1 VRPLLRKYGLERP
14 PRLDPATG
22 VPRAGAASAI
32 SDATLDPARRGARQL
47 GADTAGASLIAA
59 ELPAH
64 AAAGIQPTLF

>member
-22 VPRAGAASAI
+22 VPRAGAAGAI
-32 SDATLDPARRGARQL
+32 RDATGAIRGGARLL
-47 GADTAGASLIAA
+47 GSDGAGASLIAA

>member
-1 VRPLLRKYGLERP
+1 VKPLLRKYGLERP

-22 VPRAGAASAI
+22 VPRAGAI
-32 SDATLDPARRGARQL
+32 RDATRDVARTGARQI
-47 GADTAGASLIAA
+47 GGEGAGAGLIAA